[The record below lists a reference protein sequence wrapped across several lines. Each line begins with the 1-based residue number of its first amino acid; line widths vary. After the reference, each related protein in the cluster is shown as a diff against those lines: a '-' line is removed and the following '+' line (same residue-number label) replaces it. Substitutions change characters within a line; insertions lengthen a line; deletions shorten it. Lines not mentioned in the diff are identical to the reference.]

1 MQKKKLTGI
10 SWIRFKISQLLPIFL
25 PAMRQVARRNDIYYL
40 LAAALAKV
48 VGEIGSKSNLHR
60 SLHLCRRFCKRW
72 CPLKM
77 AQFGKKTSYFSKIT
91 TKNLTNVEAKLCSVY
106 CSSTAA
112 KKLVFVYF
120 FKKLHNEESNLEPI
134 QKNLN
139 FLVLF
144 DWKSTRKK
152 MYYV

>member
-1 MQKKKLTGI
+1 MCKKKKLTGI

-91 TKNLTNVEAKLCSVY
+91 TKNLTNVEALQP
-106 CSSTAA
+106 TAA

-120 FKKLHNEESNLEPI
+120 FKKLHNEESNLGPI

-152 MYYV
+152 MYV

>member
-91 TKNLTNVEAKLCSVY
+91 TKNLTNVEAMQHLP
-106 CSSTAA
+106 STAA

-120 FKKLHNEESNLEPI
+120 FKKLHNEESNLGPI

-152 MYYV
+152 MYV

>member
-1 MQKKKLTGI
+1 
-10 SWIRFKISQLLPIFL
+10 
-25 PAMRQVARRNDIYYL
+25 
-40 LAAALAKV
+40 
-48 VGEIGSKSNLHR
+48 
-60 SLHLCRRFCKRW
+60 
-72 CPLKM
+72 M

-91 TKNLTNVEAKLCSVY
+91 TKNLTNVEALQP
-106 CSSTAA
+106 TAA

-120 FKKLHNEESNLEPI
+120 FKKLHNEESNLGPI

-152 MYYV
+152 MYV